1 MSHLTIIKK
10 RFLKIKERLTK
21 IWILM
26 IHLHF
31 HLNLRKITASKNVRF
46 VFINIKEFYIF
57 NVVQSF
63 FHYNTPNMISK
74 TVVNKLNIQKNDK
87 IYDPACGIGTIFK
100 DIIDHIG
107 DLHYNLNNL
116 YGNDIDHIAID
127 IAKFDIGS
135 QNIKKIN
142 SLNNNLDYSN
152 KFDVVISDLPYGLK
166 KNNKSITSLFLE
178 HMLDSLKESGRGCVI
193 GSKKSLNEIKE
204 IFGDKITYIQ
214 DFGRI
219 NNFEYV
225 AVYFSKNKKFLIEI

>member
-1 MSHLTIIKK
+1 M
-10 RFLKIKERLTK
+10 
-21 IWILM
+21 
-26 IHLHF
+26 
-31 HLNLRKITASKNVRF
+31 LNNNQI
-46 VFINIKEFYIF
+46 
-57 NVVQSF
+57 VQSF
-63 FHYNTPNMISK
+63 FPYNTPNMISK